1 MKHAALMVALAMV
14 VISAESKTPAQK
26 PRFEVASI
34 KPNRSGSSY
43 LTSNGFQACNY
54 VANNATLKTMVT
66 FAYRLPSGQVLPLD
80 RVIGGP
86 SWIETDHFDVESK
99 RRNEA
104 DSISLDQV
112 LLMVQSVLEERF
124 QLRTHWS
131 TQDLPVYDLAVAKD
145 GLKLKKSENQTQLP
159 PPAGNPVL
167 HCSGTPGGPPPL
179 PAPSTGSSGGTEPR
193 GPITTTFDSS
203 GVSITSTSVMVSTLV
218 DFLQEYTDHPIINKT
233 GLAGVYQFKLRFSPE
248 RLGVTRAASGPSIFI
263 ATQELG
269 LKLESN
275 KAPLDVLLIDSV
287 QRPSEN

>member
-1 MKHAALMVALAMV
+1 MKHTALMVALAMV
-14 VISAESKTPAQK
+14 VISAASKTLAQK

-34 KPNRSGSSY
+34 KPNRSGSY

-54 VANNATLKTMVT
+54 VANNATLKTMVA
-66 FAYRLPSGQVLPLD
+66 FAYRLPSGQFLPLD

-112 LLMVQSVLEERF
+112 LLMVQSLLEERF

-167 HCSGTPGGPPPL
+167 HCSRKPGGPPPL

-248 RLGVTRAASGPSIFI
+248 RLGVTQAASGPSIFI

>member
-1 MKHAALMVALAMV
+1 MKHVALMVALAMV
-14 VISAESKTPAQK
+14 VISAASKTPAQK

-112 LLMVQSVLEERF
+112 LLMVQSLLEERF

-179 PAPSTGSSGGTEPR
+179 PAPSTGSSGGTETR
-193 GPITTTFDSS
+193 GPITATFDSS
-203 GVSITSTSVMVSTLV
+203 GVSITSTGVTVSTLV
-218 DFLQEYTDHPIINKT
+218 DFLQGYTDRPIINKT

-263 ATQELG
+263 AIQELG